1 MAMKWKC
8 STLDLELMFY
18 YTLSP
23 YLATFGL
30 SGYLNIFL
38 TGYSGSMKSFLKALV
53 PSYLHRFFFREDD
66 EGQDKTRHYD
76 MDLSRVHFVEP
87 GDFPR
92 LVNLNTPKI
101 RDQKYMSYWLS
112 LTFREQEVLA
122 LACMGHRNYQIG
134 QVLHIE
140 DGTIKSHWQHI
151 FKKFNMRNRQD
162 IRLALRDWDF
172 YEWWENR
179 HRKPTPLPD
188 VHTGG

>member
-1 MAMKWKC
+1 MKSKRL
-8 STLDLELMFY
+8 SLDLELMFY
-18 YTLSP
+18 YTLFP
-23 YLATFGL
+23 YLATLGL

-38 TGYSGSMKSFLKALV
+38 IGCSGSMKSFLKALV
-53 PSYLHRFFFREDD
+53 PSYLHRFFFKEDNR
-66 EGQDKTRHYD
+66 GQDKTRRYD
-76 MDLSRVHFVEP
+76 MDLMQFHFVEP
-87 GDFPR
+87 ADFPR

-101 RDQKYMSYWLS
+101 IAQKYRSYWQS

-122 LACMGHRNYQIG
+122 LSCMGHRNYQIG

-162 IRLALRDWDF
+162 IRLALRDWNF

-179 HRKPTPLPD
+179 HRQPRPLPD
-188 VHTGG
+188 IHTGG